1 MYPTDAVNQ
10 LIEAALDQPEPT
22 EALTLALNDV
32 LTRRKHPDREWS
44 CDPKTRATERTMNQH
59 VGPTLLNQ

>member
-1 MYPTDAVNQ
+1 MYPTDAVNH

-44 CDPKTRATERTMNQH
+44 CDPKRGRPDAQ
-59 VGPTLLNQ
+59 